1 MSLQQEA
8 NVLLEK
14 LGRKKSDVLYFIFV
28 PQILLKVKANYEI
41 YIEKEKEKERLL
53 NK

>member
-8 NVLLEK
+8 NALLEK
-14 LGRKKSDVLYFIFV
+14 VGGEKSDVLYFIFV

-41 YIEKEKEKERLL
+41 YIAKAKEKERLL